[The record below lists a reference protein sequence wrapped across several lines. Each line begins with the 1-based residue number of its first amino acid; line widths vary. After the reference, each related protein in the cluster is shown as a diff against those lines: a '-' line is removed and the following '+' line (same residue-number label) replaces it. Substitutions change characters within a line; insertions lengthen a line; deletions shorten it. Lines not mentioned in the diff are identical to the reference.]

1 MDSQI
6 NPYYISNTT
15 SVCDAGATNA
25 PLPNLPTA
33 GTAYECPTWKL
44 NSGPLWMG
52 LGCLAIMTILMS
64 RSFKVS
70 HLTQPAQPLRAYPL
84 NGAAVPLLKAPNVLW
99 TQKAGKKYM
108 HWQRRVGNIPRGG
121 ILRSPHACLTTT
133 GTLHCC
139 PKLKQRRQPSGQERY
154 DS

>member
-6 NPYYISNTT
+6 NPYYIANTT

-25 PLPNLPTA
+25 PLPNLPVA

-70 HLTQPAQPLRAYPL
+70 MLSLTRPL
-84 NGAAVPLLKAPNVLW
+84 NPCQHSGF
-99 TQKAGKKYM
+99 
-108 HWQRRVGNIPRGG
+108 
-121 ILRSPHACLTTT
+121 CETTVSAI
-133 GTLHCC
+133 
-139 PKLKQRRQPSGQERY
+139 KEAE
-154 DS
+154 D